1 MKNLHI
7 WGRLN
12 SINVQK
18 VLWLCEDLKIPF
30 ERTDAG
36 MQFGVNKTQSFLQLN
51 PNGLVPVIKDNE
63 LVLWESHAILR
74 YLSKKHDVSDT
85 FYPKS
90 VHQSAKI
97 DQWLDWYNTTAW
109 PAMRPLFWGL
119 IRTKPE
125 ERNLT
130 ELEKTRIQ
138 MSSILNILDDQLKSS
153 TWVAGDHFTIADL
166 PLALIAFRWFNLP
179 IEREE
184 YQHLSRW
191 FKQIELRPGYRKYA
205 SAPLT

>member
-1 MKNLHI
+1 MNNLHI

-36 MQFGVNKTQSFLQLN
+36 MQYGVNKTQSYLQLN

-74 YLSKKHDVSDT
+74 YLSKKHDVTDIL
-85 FYPKS
+85 YPKS
-90 VHQSAKI
+90 ADQSAKI

-109 PAMRPLFWGL
+109 TVMRPLFWGF
-119 IRTKPE
+119 IRTKLE
-125 ERNLT
+125 ERNLQ
-130 ELEKTRIQ
+130 ELEKTRVQ
-138 MSSILNILDDQLKSS
+138 MSSILKILDNQLKS
-153 TWVAGDHFTIADL
+153 TPWVTGDHFTIADL

-179 IEREE
+179 IERED

-191 FKQIELRPGYRKYA
+191 FKQIELRPGYIKYA

>member
-191 FKQIELRPGYRKYA
+191 FKQIELRPGYIKYA

>member
-30 ERTDAG
+30 DRTDAG

-51 PNGLVPVIKDNE
+51 PNGLVPVIQDNE

-74 YLSKKHDVSDT
+74 YLSKKHDITDN

-90 VHQSAKI
+90 AHQSAKI

-109 PAMRPLFWGL
+109 PVMRPLFWGF

-125 ERNLT
+125 ERNLA
-130 ELEKTRIQ
+130 ELEKTRVQ
-138 MSSILNILDDQLKSS
+138 MSSILNILDYQLKSS
-153 TWVAGDHFTIADL
+153 TWVAGDHFTVADV

-179 IEREE
+179 IEREA

-191 FKQIELRPGYRKYA
+191 FKQIELRPGYIKYA

>member
-1 MKNLHI
+1 MNNLHI

-36 MQFGVNKTQSFLQLN
+36 MQYGVNKTQSYLQLN
-51 PNGLVPVIKDNE
+51 PNGLVPVIKDKE

-74 YLSKKHDVSDT
+74 YLSKKHDVTDIL
-85 FYPKS
+85 YPKS
-90 VHQSAKI
+90 ADQSAKI

-109 PAMRPLFWGL
+109 PVMRPLFWGF
-119 IRTKPE
+119 IRTKLE
-125 ERNLT
+125 ERNLQ
-130 ELEKTRIQ
+130 ELEKTRVQ
-138 MSSILNILDDQLKSS
+138 MSSILKILDNQLRS
-153 TWVAGDHFTIADL
+153 TPWVTGDHFTIADL

-179 IEREE
+179 IERED

-191 FKQIELRPGYRKYA
+191 FKQIELRPGYSKYA
-205 SAPLT
+205 NAPLT

>member
-36 MQFGVNKTQSFLQLN
+36 MQYGVNKTQSYLQLN

-74 YLSKKHDVSDT
+74 YLSKKHDVTDT
-85 FYPKS
+85 LYPKS
-90 VHQSAKI
+90 ADQSAKI

-109 PAMRPLFWGL
+109 PVMRPLFWGF

-125 ERNLT
+125 ERNLQ
-130 ELEKTRIQ
+130 ELEKTRVQ
-138 MSSILNILDDQLKSS
+138 MSSILKILDNQLKS
-153 TWVAGDHFTIADL
+153 TPWVTGDHFTIADL

-179 IEREE
+179 IERED

-191 FKQIELRPGYRKYA
+191 FKQIELRPGYIKYA

>member
-1 MKNLHI
+1 MNNLHI

-36 MQFGVNKTQSFLQLN
+36 MQYGVNKTQFYLQLN

-74 YLSKKHDVSDT
+74 YLSKKHDVADIL
-85 FYPKS
+85 YPKS
-90 VHQSAKI
+90 ADQAAKI

-109 PAMRPLFWGL
+109 PVMRPLFWGF

-125 ERNLT
+125 ERNLQ
-130 ELEKTRIQ
+130 ELEKTRVQ
-138 MSSILNILDDQLKSS
+138 MSSILKILDNQLKS
-153 TWVAGDHFTIADL
+153 TPWVTGDHFTIADL

-179 IEREE
+179 IERED

-191 FKQIELRPGYRKYA
+191 FKQIELRPGYIKYA

>member
-74 YLSKKHDVSDT
+74 YLSKKHDVTDT

-109 PAMRPLFWGL
+109 PVMRPLFWGL

-184 YQHLSRW
+184 FQHLSRW
-191 FKQIELRPGYRKYA
+191 FKQIELRPGYIKYA

>member
-109 PAMRPLFWGL
+109 PVMRPLFWGL

-191 FKQIELRPGYRKYA
+191 FKQIELRPGYIKYA

>member
-1 MKNLHI
+1 MNNLHL

-30 ERTDAG
+30 DRTDAG
-36 MQFGVNKTQSFLQLN
+36 MQYGVNKTEAYLQMN
-51 PNGLVPVIKDNE
+51 PNGLVPVINDNG

-74 YLSKKHDVSDT
+74 YLAKKYDATDIL
-85 FYPKS
+85 YPKS
-90 VHQSAKI
+90 ALQSAKV
-97 DQWLDWYNTTAW
+97 DQWLEWYNTTAW
-109 PAMRPLFWGL
+109 PVMRPLFWGW

-125 ERNLT
+125 DRNKV
-130 ELEKTRIQ
+130 ELEKIRVQ
-138 MSSILNILDDQLKSS
+138 MSAALKIFDDQLKS
-153 TWVAGDHFTIADL
+153 TKWVTGDHFTIADL
-166 PLALIAFRWFNLP
+166 TLALIAFRWFNLP

-191 FKQIELRPGYRKYA
+191 FKQVEQRPGYIKYS
-205 SAPLT
+205 SAPLS

>member
-18 VLWLCEDLKIPF
+18 VLCLCEDFKIPF
-30 ERTDAG
+30 ERTDVG
-36 MQFGVNKTQSFLQLN
+36 MQFGVNKTLPFLQLN

-74 YLSKKHDVSDT
+74 YLSKKHDVTDT

-184 YQHLSRW
+184 FQHLSRW
-191 FKQIELRPGYRKYA
+191 FKQIELRPGYIKYA

>member
-74 YLSKKHDVSDT
+74 YLSKKHDVTDT

-109 PAMRPLFWGL
+109 PVMRPLFWGL

-191 FKQIELRPGYRKYA
+191 FKQIELRPGYIKYA

>member
-74 YLSKKHDVSDT
+74 YLSKKHDISDT

-191 FKQIELRPGYRKYA
+191 FKQIELRPGYIKYA

>member
-109 PAMRPLFWGL
+109 PVMRPLFWGL

-130 ELEKTRIQ
+130 ELEKTRVQ
-138 MSSILNILDDQLKSS
+138 MSSILKILDYQLKSS
-153 TWVAGDHFTIADL
+153 TWVAGDHFTIADV

-191 FKQIELRPGYRKYA
+191 FKQIELRPGYIKYA

>member
-1 MKNLHI
+1 
-7 WGRLN
+7 
-12 SINVQK
+12 
-18 VLWLCEDLKIPF
+18 LKIPF

-51 PNGLVPVIKDNE
+51 PNGLVPVIQDNE

-74 YLSKKHDVSDT
+74 YLSKKHDVTDT

-90 VHQSAKI
+90 ANQSAKI

-109 PAMRPLFWGL
+109 PVMRPLFWGF

-125 ERNLT
+125 ERNLA
-130 ELEKTRIQ
+130 ELEKTRVQ
-138 MSSILNILDDQLKSS
+138 MSSILNILDYQLKSS
-153 TWVAGDHFTIADL
+153 TWVAGDHFTVADV

-179 IEREE
+179 IEREA

-191 FKQIELRPGYRKYA
+191 FKQIELRPGYIKYA

>member
-18 VLWLCEDLKIPF
+18 VLCLCEDLKIPF

-74 YLSKKHDVSDT
+74 YLSKKHDVTDT

-109 PAMRPLFWGL
+109 PVMRPLFWGL

-191 FKQIELRPGYRKYA
+191 FKQIELRPGYIKYA

>member
-74 YLSKKHDVSDT
+74 YLSKKHDISDT

-138 MSSILNILDDQLKSS
+138 MSSILTILDDQLKSS

-191 FKQIELRPGYRKYA
+191 FKQIELRPGYIKYA

>member
-1 MKNLHI
+1 MNNLHI

-36 MQFGVNKTQSFLQLN
+36 MQYGVNKTQSYLQLN

-74 YLSKKHDVSDT
+74 YLSKKHDVADIL
-85 FYPKS
+85 YPKS
-90 VHQSAKI
+90 ADQSAKI

-109 PAMRPLFWGL
+109 TVMRPLFWGF
-119 IRTKPE
+119 IRTKLE
-125 ERNLT
+125 ERNLQ
-130 ELEKTRIQ
+130 ELEKTRVQ
-138 MSSILNILDDQLKSS
+138 MSSILKILDYQLKS
-153 TWVAGDHFTIADL
+153 TPWVTGDHFTIADL

-179 IEREE
+179 IERED

-191 FKQIELRPGYRKYA
+191 FKQIELRPGYIKYA

>member
-74 YLSKKHDVSDT
+74 YLSKKHDVTDT

-191 FKQIELRPGYRKYA
+191 FKQIELRPGYIKYA